1 MKRSARNTLFS
12 TLSLTLT
19 LLSGKINVGPTTLCG
34 SHFQSVGPTLISP
47 NKRVGVGK
55 ECVPN
60 TPLYLNTIEY
70 VILHSQFQ
78 RLMRTL

>member
-1 MKRSARNTLFS
+1 VLGNSLFPKPTLA
-12 TLSLTLT
+12 LTF
-19 LLSGKINVGPTTLCG
+19 LLDEINVGPINLCG
-34 SHFQSVGPTLISP
+34 THFQSVGPTLISP